1 MQFTQNLFYSF
12 PALQRLV
19 MPSSIVD
26 LRSDTVTRPTAAMKA
41 AIQAAPVGDDIFGDD
56 PTVNELHNYTA
67 EILGKEAAI
76 FMPSGTMT
84 NQIAVR
90 IHCKPGDE
98 FLCEADCHIYNYEQ
112 GGFAQLSGVVG
123 RPIESSS
130 GVLRVEQVRRL
141 IRPEN
146 DHLVRTK
153 LVCVEN
159 THNRGGGRITPY
171 DQVAD
176 LCAWAHTNG
185 LRTHLDG
192 ARLFNAV
199 AATGI
204 PADRWAQHFDT
215 VSVCFSKGLG
225 APVGSALA
233 GPAEMIVEARRHRKL
248 FGGSTRQAGVIAAG
262 ALFAM
267 HHHRERLV
275 EDHANAQILAQAV
288 RESTGLTLST
298 PEVET
303 NIVIFHVDPDLATA
317 AEFVSALAA
326 QGVWTLAI
334 DRDRIRAVTHL
345 DVDEAGVRRAAEL
358 IPQIADQLAQGI
370 RPTHQTAAAY

>member
-1 MQFTQNLFYSF
+1 
-12 PALQRLV
+12 

-41 AIQAAPVGDDIFGDD
+41 AIEAAAVGDDIFGDD
-56 PTVNELHNYTA
+56 PTVNELQAFTA
-67 EILGKEAAI
+67 ELLGKEAAI

-123 RPIESSS
+123 RPIESTS
-130 GVLRVEQVRRL
+130 GIFRVDQVRRM

-146 DHLVRTK
+146 DHLVRTR
-153 LVCVEN
+153 LVCAEI
-159 THNRGGGRITPY
+159 THNRGGGKIPPY
-171 DQVAD
+171 EQIAD
-176 LCAWAHTNG
+176 ICEWAHANG

-204 PADRWAQHFDT
+204 SADRWAQHFDT
-215 VSVCFSKGLG
+215 VSICYSKGLG

-233 GPAEMIVEARRHRKL
+233 GPAEMLVEARRHRKL
-248 FGGSTRQAGVIAAG
+248 FGGSMRQAGVIAAG
-262 ALFAM
+262 ALHALR
-267 HHHRERLV
+267 HHRERMV
-275 EDHANAQILAQAV
+275 EDHAHAQILAQAV
-288 RESTGLTLST
+288 REAAGLTLST
-298 PEVET
+298 PQVET
-303 NIVIFHVDPDLATA
+303 NIVIFHVDPELATA

-326 QGVWTLAI
+326 QDVWTLAI

-345 DVDEAGVRRAAEL
+345 DVNEAQVRRAAEW
-358 IPQIADQLAQGI
+358 IPQIADQLARGH
-370 RPTHQTAAAY
+370 RVTSHHAAAY